1 MIPTKLPHKFIFNA
15 IRNVFYCFIVFHI
28 FLLPS
33 GCGNVENHDDKMIF
47 RYNEDVSVTTLD
59 PAFVKSQSEIWIVSQ
74 LFDGLVSLDNQ
85 LNTIPSLANSWEIT
99 NLGKTYTFRLNQNVV
114 FHNNDQINGGKSRK
128 LCAKDFEYTFYRL
141 INPKTASPGSWV
153 FNDKVNIPSD
163 FTNIGNDSM
172 RAFRAIDDSTFQINL
187 LKPFPPLLSLL
198 SMPYCFV
205 VPQEVA
211 GQETFRTN
219 PIGTG
224 PFKFKL
230 WEENVKLILL
240 KNKAYHQANL
250 PKLDA
255 INIDFIQNKQL
266 AFMNFVQGKY
276 DFFNGLESSYKD
288 ELLDVDGQLNSKYK
302 NQFTLEKEPFLNT
315 EYIGFIID
323 AAGNEA
329 LNHKKVRQALNYAIQ
344 KEKMIQNLRNGI
356 GTPANG
362 GFIPLGLP
370 GNIYGQGY
378 VYNLE
383 KAKDLL
389 AQANITG
396 NEIIEIN
403 TTKDY
408 LDMCLFIQT
417 DWRKIGIQSKI
428 TVHPAG
434 FLRQLRNKR
443 EIKVFR
449 GSWIADYADAENYLS
464 CFYSPNF
471 SPSGPNYCHF
481 KNDEFDQ
488 LYEAALQVTNDS
500 AKNSLYQKMDAIL
513 VEEAPILFLYY
524 DYSVRLIN
532 KNVKGL
538 KNTPS
543 NQLILK
549 NVSLEK

>member
-1 MIPTKLPHKFIFNA
+1 MNTINSPHKFIFNA
-15 IRNVFYCFIVFHI
+15 FLKAFWSIIVFHI
-28 FLLPS
+28 FLLFV
-33 GCGNVENHDDKMIF
+33 GCGNVENHKDKMVF

-74 LFDGLVSLDNQ
+74 LFDGLVSLDSQ
-85 LNTIPSLANSWEIT
+85 LNTVPAIAKSWKIS
-99 NLGKTYTFRLNQNVV
+99 NLGKTYTFHLNNKVV
-114 FHNNDQINGGKSRK
+114 FHNSPSINGGKTRY
-128 LCAKDFEYTFYRL
+128 LCAQDFEHSFYRL
-141 INPKTASPGSWV
+141 VNPITASPGSWV
-153 FNDKVNIPSD
+153 FNDKVTIPKD
-163 FTNIGNDSM
+163 FTTIPKDTN

-198 SMPYCFV
+198 SMPYCFA
-205 VPQEVA
+205 VPKEIDA
-211 GQETFRTN
+211 LDDFRTN

-224 PFKFKL
+224 PFQFKL

-240 KNKAYHQANL
+240 KNPKYYQEGL
-250 PKLDA
+250 PHLDA
-255 INIDFIQNKQL
+255 VNIDFIQNKQL

-288 ELLDVDGQLNSKYK
+288 ELLDVNGALNPKYQ
-302 NQFTLEKEPFLNT
+302 NAFTLEKEPFLNT
-315 EYIGFIID
+315 EYIGIILD
-323 AAGNEA
+323 AAGNEN
-329 LNHKKVRQALNYAIQ
+329 LDKKKVRQALNYAIQ
-344 KEKMIQNLRNGI
+344 KDKMIQNLRNGI

-370 GNIYGQGY
+370 GNIYGKGY
-378 VYNLE
+378 SYDIE
-383 KAKDLL
+383 KAKSLL
-389 AQANITG
+389 AQANING

-408 LDMCLFIQT
+408 LDMCLFIQS
-417 DWRKIGIQSKI
+417 DWTKLGIQSKI

-481 KNDEFDQ
+481 QNQKFD
-488 LYEAALQVTNDS
+488 
-500 AKNSLYQKMDAIL
+500 SLYLQALKTTEVQNKINLYQQMDSIL
-513 VEEAPILFLYY
+513 VQEAPILFLYY
-524 DYSVRLIN
+524 DYSVRLVK

-538 KNTPS
+538 KNTAA

-549 NVSLEK
+549 NVRIE